1 MADDARRWLEVLG
14 LAPGATRQQLEDAY
28 RDLVKVWH
36 PDRFVSDPALRVK
49 AQDKLRELNAA
60 YEGLRRSGIP
70 RPDPAP
76 TGRAQA
82 GPIPTNERTAPPPTS
97 SSRSEGR
104 WRVTV
109 LVATAVIVAI
119 VLSIVMRRERVS
131 TPTDIT
137 LTPAPARRT
146 PQPRVA
152 QRSEPAPA
160 PAAPTHGALI
170 VLSQPSG
177 GAVYLNDEPVG
188 HTPIT
193 FSSLVPGAYRVRV
206 QLGNHPVWS
215 SAVQVEAGASEKL
228 IAFMEQGRRP

>member
-1 MADDARRWLEVLG
+1 MADDARRWLDVLG
-14 LAPGATRQQLEDAY
+14 LAPGATKLQLEDAY

-36 PDRFVSDPALRVK
+36 PDRFVSDPSLRLK
-49 AQDKLRELNAA
+49 AQEKLRELNAA
-60 YEGLRRSGIP
+60 YDGLRRSGIP

-76 TGRAQA
+76 TSRAQA
-82 GPIPTNERTAPPPTS
+82 GPTPHDRPAAS
-97 SSRSEGR
+97 SSRSGGR

-131 TPTDIT
+131 PPTDIA
-137 LTPAPARRT
+137 LTPAPPRRT
-146 PQPRVA
+146 AQPRVA

-177 GAVYLNDEPVG
+177 GTVYLNDDPVG

-193 FSSLVPGAYRVRV
+193 LSSLVPGAYRVRV
-206 QLGNHPVWS
+206 QLGNYSVWS

-228 IAFMEQGRRP
+228 IAFMEKGGLP

>member
-1 MADDARRWLEVLG
+1 MADDARRWLEALG
-14 LAPGATRQQLEDAY
+14 LAPGATQQQLEDAY

-36 PDRFVSDPALRVK
+36 PDRFVSDPSLRLK
-49 AQDKLRELNAA
+49 AQEKLRELNAA

-76 TGRAQA
+76 SARAQTE
-82 GPIPTNERTAPPPTS
+82 PTPANDRPFPPPTP
-97 SSRSEGR
+97 SRSDGR
-104 WRVTV
+104 WRLTV

-119 VLSIVMRRERVS
+119 VLSIVLRRETVIN
-131 TPTDIT
+131 PTDIA
-137 LTPAPARRT
+137 LTPAPPRRT

-177 GAVYLNDEPVG
+177 GSVYLNDEPVG
-188 HTPIT
+188 HTPLT
-193 FSSLVPGAYRVRV
+193 LSALVPGAYRIRV
-206 QLGNHPVWS
+206 QLGNYPAWS

-228 IAFMEQGRRP
+228 IAFMDKGGLP

>member
-14 LAPGATRQQLEDAY
+14 LAPGATKQQLEDAY

-36 PDRFVSDPALRVK
+36 PDRFVSDPSLRLK
-49 AQDKLRELNAA
+49 AQEKLRDLNAA

-70 RPDPAP
+70 QPDPAP
-76 TGRAQA
+76 TARAEA
-82 GPIPTNERTAPPPTS
+82 GPTPTYDRPAPL
-97 SSRSEGR
+97 SSRSDGR
-104 WRVTV
+104 WRLTA

-131 TPTDIT
+131 TPTDVA
-137 LTPAPARRT
+137 LPPAPPRRT
-146 PQPRVA
+146 AQPRVA
-152 QRSEPAPA
+152 QRSASAPA
-160 PAAPTHGALI
+160 PEAPTHGALI

-177 GAVYLNDEPVG
+177 GIVYLNDEAVG

-193 FSSLVPGAYRVRV
+193 LSSLVPGAYRVRV
-206 QLGNHPVWS
+206 QLGTYSVWS

-228 IAFMEQGRRP
+228 IAFMEKGRVP